1 MEIAEF
7 LEYNED
13 TCGMQLKQYF
23 ESKFIILNVFIKIN
37 LLKDMRLKIN
47 DLSVQL
53 QKLEKESTQEKKKEN
68 NRN

>member
-1 MEIAEF
+1 MEIAEY

-23 ESKFIILNVFIKIN
+23 EIKFIILKVFIKIN

-47 DLSVQL
+47 
-53 QKLEKESTQEKKKEN
+53 E
-68 NRN
+68 